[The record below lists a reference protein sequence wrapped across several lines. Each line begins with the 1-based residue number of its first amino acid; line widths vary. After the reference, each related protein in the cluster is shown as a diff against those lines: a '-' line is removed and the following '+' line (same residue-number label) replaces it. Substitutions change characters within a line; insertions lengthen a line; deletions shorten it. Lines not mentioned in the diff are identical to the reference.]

1 MLLFLYCTV
10 WDSSLRLWLHVGM
23 TYAEV
28 KIHLY
33 FNLLSIPRVMA
44 FFALTLLVSENCM
57 KLERFV
63 KSLSATALKCSS
75 LLTNFSFHATQKTKG
90 QKKRFCAKI
99 SQNPFVYCFLLSS
112 CLSSPRAPGFGV
124 CVTPKVFSFFFDS
137 KKEPHFYSSSFSMSG
152 VSSPSSIETFRN
164 FFAMICVRFDAPSI
178 VSVASSSFF

>member
-75 LLTNFSFHATQKTKG
+75 LLTNFSFHANTSEDI
-90 QKKRFCAKI
+90 KKEKKI
-99 SQNPFVYCFLLSS
+99 CQIY
-112 CLSSPRAPGFGV
+112 
-124 CVTPKVFSFFFDS
+124 KSFFFI
-137 KKEPHFYSSSFSMSG
+137 SSE
-152 VSSPSSIETFRN
+152 PSSCHTPPRAVLRGVGKIQIPHAFWF
-164 FFAMICVRFDAPSI
+164 FFATRKRTST
-178 VSVASSSFF
+178 